1 MQGDIL
7 GMGVRQLRI
16 DADANKSNSRDVL
29 T

>member
-1 MQGDIL
+1 MQGDVL
-7 GMGVRQLRI
+7 GMGTRQLRV